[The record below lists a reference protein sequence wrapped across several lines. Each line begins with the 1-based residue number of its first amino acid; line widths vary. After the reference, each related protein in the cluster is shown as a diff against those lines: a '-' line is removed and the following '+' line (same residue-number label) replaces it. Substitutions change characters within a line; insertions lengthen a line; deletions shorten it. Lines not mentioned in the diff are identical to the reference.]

1 MNLGLGLGLGLGLS
15 YFQIGVMD
23 ELNASFILLQIFRKK
38 KTVSYPENRD
48 FWWYIIVKQCRIMSY
63 LDLKQ

>member
-23 ELNASFILLQIFRKK
+23 ELTSSFVLLQVFRKK
-38 KTVSYPENRD
+38 KTVSYSENRD
-48 FWWYIIVKQCRIMSY
+48 FWWYMI
-63 LDLKQ
+63 L